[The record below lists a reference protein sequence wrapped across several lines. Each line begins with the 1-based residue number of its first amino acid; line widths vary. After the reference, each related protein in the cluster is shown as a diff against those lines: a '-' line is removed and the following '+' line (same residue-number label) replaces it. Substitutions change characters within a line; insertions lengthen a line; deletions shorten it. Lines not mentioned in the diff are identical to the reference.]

1 MVVISRWFQ
10 RKMRKELLIL
20 KNAALQIKE
29 KNLGFEI
36 HSTKVSDFNE
46 ILMSLD
52 ALKKELAASLTC
64 CWKLEEERK
73 SQFNALV
80 HDIKTPLTIIS
91 GNAELLSESHLLKED
106 AKLNQNILEEVDQIQ
121 FYIQTLIEM
130 NQSEKAVSIVKRKN
144 KSKRFFTEHSK

>member
-1 MVVISRWFQ
+1 
-10 RKMRKELLIL
+10 MRKELLIL